1 MNKKNKIITIGI
13 PTYNEE
19 KNIIK
24 FFESLKKQNIESN
37 SIDKILFVDDS
48 EDNTPELINKLKIE
62 NPSL

>member
-62 NPSL
+62 NQS